1 MLILRR
7 LLEKIDLSEWRMRVT
22 VLSTLHLLYS
32 LTQFS
37 KAHWLRTLQPLMCM
51 FIPNRNSGKQFCKA
65 LMTVYH
71 IWNHLLHELFHGF
84 ALKNYNNKI
93 NITLCFGDR
102 TYKTCF
108 RENWFR
114 KVTTVTMSTHFPCFV
129 IHT

>member
-1 MLILRR
+1 MILRW
-7 LLEKIDLSEWRMRVT
+7 LLEKIGLSKQRMRVT
-22 VLSTLHLLYS
+22 MFSTLHLLYS

-37 KAHWLRTLQPLMCM
+37 KSHWLCILQLLTCMC
-51 FIPNRNSGKQFCKA
+51 IPNRNTGKQFCKA

-71 IWNHLLHELFHGF
+71 FWNHLLHELFHGF

-93 NITLCFGDR
+93 NKILCFGDR
-102 TYKTCF
+102 AYKICI
-108 RENWFR
+108 REKWFR